1 MLERLDDN
9 KWKLLKWILLTIAFT
24 CIYFLTERYFKYTVN
39 ADFANSPLV
48 WRQIKETTLSYT
60 IHTWRATP
68 DSWYFSVYPLHFLL
82 FWITQSDGPGVL
94 IFATTIFSF
103 MVAFGFSSIVERF
116 SSRLAFV
123 VCLMSIVFMPEIMYT
138 HGFIAHPFAHNS
150 TSGWGAIALLLY
162 CFNIKRRSF
171 SITLAAAFICMFTIS
186 SDMWFAPSYLIPIVI
201 TEALL
206 SYRKKTGYSHLLI
219 YASVFVIG
227 YLHIIQK
234 LFSIE
239 VQQMSLVSLDEMMAN
254 FKLLVFLVGQTLNV
268 FLVQNESAWLASFL
282 LWVVFILSV
291 SVKAIRKM
299 DSLSYVTLA
308 ILLSIL
314 GIASSYVLI
323 NNLFKPSSVRYF
335 VNILPCAVAIGLI
348 SVDGIIKKASYVLL
362 GLLISTSIYSYQSGK
377 ISDFRKFDDFQK
389 YMTFLDRHDLTYGY
403 GEFWYNAMEINWV
416 SGGRILVVPA
426 ANNEQHGINAVYAR
440 PQTMRY
446 WYDKGI
452 QSKTPERQFIAF
464 SKGYVCPDKDECMV
478 KARESFGEPD
488 ETLEYNNITLFVYNH
503 RLTMFR

>member
-1 MLERLDDN
+1 MLERLDDD
-9 KWKLLKWILLTIAFT
+9 KWRIAKWILLSIAFG
-24 CIYFLTERYFKYTVN
+24 CVYFLTERYFKYTVN

-60 IHTWRATP
+60 MLTWRPTP
-68 DSWYFSVYPLHFLL
+68 DSWYLSVYPLHFFL

-103 MVAFGFSSIVERF
+103 MVAYGFSSIVERY
-116 SSRLAFV
+116 SSRTAFV
-123 VCLMSIVFMPEIMYT
+123 ACLFSIAFMPEIMYT

-162 CFNIKRRSF
+162 VINITNRRHF
-171 SITLAAAFICMFTIS
+171 ITIISAFICLFTIS
-186 SDMWFAPSYLIPIVI
+186 SDMWFAPSYLMPII
-201 TEALL
+201 LTEAILA
-206 SYRKKTGYSHLLI
+206 YRKKSGYSHLLI
-219 YASVFVIG
+219 YAVVFVIG

-234 LFSIE
+234 LFNIE
-239 VQQMSLVSLDEMMAN
+239 VQQMAIVSFDEMITN
-254 FKLLVFLVGQTLNV
+254 IKLLVLLVGQTLNV
-268 FLVQNESAWLASFL
+268 FLVQNESAWIASFL
-282 LWVVFILSV
+282 LWAAFILYV
-291 SVKAIRKM
+291 SLHAVRTAGDR
-299 DSLSYVTLA
+299 SYVALV

-335 VNILPCAVAIGLI
+335 VNILPCSVAIALI
-348 SVDGIIKKASYVLL
+348 TSNGIIKKVSYVLV
-362 GLLISTSIYSYQSGK
+362 GLLIATSIYSYQSGR
-377 ISDFRKFDDFQK
+377 ISDFRKFNDFQK
-389 YMTFLDRHDLTYGY
+389 YITFLDRHDLTYGY
-403 GEFWYNAMEINWV
+403 GEFWYNSMEITWV

-426 ANNEQHGINAVYAR
+426 ANNERHGINAVYAR

-464 SKGYVCPDKDECMV
+464 SKGYVCPDKDECMS
-478 KARESFGEPD
+478 KARSSFGEPD
-488 ETLEYNNITLFVYNH
+488 EVLEYNNITLFVYNH